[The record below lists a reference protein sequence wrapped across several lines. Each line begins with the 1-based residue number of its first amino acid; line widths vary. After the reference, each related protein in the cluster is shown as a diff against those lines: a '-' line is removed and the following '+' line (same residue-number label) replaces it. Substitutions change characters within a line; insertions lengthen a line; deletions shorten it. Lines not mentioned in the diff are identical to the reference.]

1 MDEVTYLVE
10 LLRDNW
16 PSSSVMQN
24 TLGIPSA
31 HRVKP
36 TILDIRN
43 LSSGASTD
51 GTAGKVSRGQARQYS
66 LLNQTSPAIG
76 AATSSD
82 LISLVISTF
91 LSKIIFWLFL
101 VNSNST
107 RFLIISTILM

>member
-43 LSSGASTD
+43 LSSGGATD
-51 GTAGKVSRGQARQYS
+51 GTSGKVSRGQARQYS

-82 LISLVISTF
+82 LFVVFEDGQDIEYGTVHFDVRNETY
-91 LSKIIFWLFL
+91 
-101 VNSNST
+101 N
-107 RFLIISTILM
+107 